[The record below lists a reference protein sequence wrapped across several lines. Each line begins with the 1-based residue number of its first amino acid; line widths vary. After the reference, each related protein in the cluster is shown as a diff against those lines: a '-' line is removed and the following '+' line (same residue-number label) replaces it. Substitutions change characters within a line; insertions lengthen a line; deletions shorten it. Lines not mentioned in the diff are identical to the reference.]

1 MSAPLP
7 LTSPRR
13 GSAAAEGCSPDHG
26 TPADAITLTYDCLA
40 PVSQLLTVLSPNSGS
55 SEYWYDLANNRTQRV
70 QGPDGEQ
77 VTTAYTYTKADHL
90 LTAGPVTVTVDQNG
104 NLTRRLGGSVDDTF
118 VYDQANRLVRAVI
131 YESGTPATTT
141 YTYDGDG
148 MRRSKSSTLPGS
160 TAAAY
165 VHDVNRGLPV
175 LLDDGT
181 RSFVWGPPITNQGLL
196 YARVLSFACRAGRRM
211 SRCSQGPTA

>member
-1 MSAPLP
+1 
-7 LTSPRR
+7 
-13 GSAAAEGCSPDHG
+13 
-26 TPADAITLTYDCLA
+26 LTYDCLS
-40 PVSQLLTVLSPNSGS
+40 PISQLLTVQAPTAEIGS
-55 SEYWYDLANNRTQRV
+55 SEYWYDRVGNRETRT
-70 QGPDGEQ
+70 QGPDASPL
-77 VTTAYTYTKADHL
+77 TTTYSYDKADRI
-90 LTAGPVTVTVDQNG
+90 TSAGAVAITVDETG
-104 NLTRRLGGSVDDTF
+104 NLTRRLGGQVNDTF
-118 VYDQANRLVRAVI
+118 VYDQANQLVRAVI
-131 YESGTPATTT
+131 YESGTPVTTT

-148 MRRSKSSTLPGS
+148 VRRSKSSTLPGS